1 MSPTSWHSTAAAKMS
16 VSGGVLRKL
25 LESPI
30 DAGYS
35 HAAQER
41 PYAPWHK
48 AVVLLASIVLGATMV
63 WAIQWLRAPSAAA
76 THARASLEK
85 RIAVQTDLLDGHL
98 RDNAALAKQV
108 ETLRTDAVP
117 GAPREQ
123 DSQRQAGGA
132 AGVFGV
138 TGPGIEI
145 AIDDTHIDNSDG
157 QLRDFD
163 FQLVINSLWA
173 AGAEAIAINGERIGP
188 TTAVRTAGQA
198 VQVNLKPLTPPYTIS
213 AIGNPSTLKAEFAR
227 QRGSAHLAGLRDAYG
242 VTVEIH
248 TRQALELPPAPVTV
262 LRYIAP
268 NDPNP
273 TPVK

>member
-1 MSPTSWHSTAAAKMS
+1 MSPTSWQSAAAANTS

-35 HAAQER
+35 RAARER

-48 AVVLLASIVLGATMV
+48 ALVLLSSIVLGITVV
-63 WAIQWLRAPSAAA
+63 WAIQWLRVPSAGA

-85 RIAVQTDLLDGHL
+85 RISAQTDLLDSHL
-98 RDNAALAKQV
+98 RNNAALAEKI
-108 ETLRTDAVP
+108 ETLRTISLPETSLQQDA
-117 GAPREQ
+117 
-123 DSQRQAGGA
+123 QRQAGGA
-132 AGVFGV
+132 AGVFRV

-145 AIDDTHIDNSDG
+145 EIDDTHIDNTEG
-157 QLRDFD
+157 KLRDFD

-173 AGAEAIAINGERIGP
+173 AGAEAIAVNGERIGP

-198 VQVNLKPLTPPYTIS
+198 VQVNLKPLTPPYSIN
-213 AIGNPSTLKAEFAR
+213 AIGDPAMLMAEFAR
-227 QRGSAHLAGLRDAYG
+227 QRGSAHLAGLREAYG

-248 TRQALELPPAPVTV
+248 TRDALELPPAPITV

-268 NDPNP
+268 VDRDP
-273 TPVK
+273 TAVK

>member
-1 MSPTSWHSTAAAKMS
+1 MSPTSWQSAAAANTS

-35 HAAQER
+35 RAARER
-41 PYAPWHK
+41 PYTPWHK
-48 AVVLLASIVLGATMV
+48 ALVLLSSIVLGITVV
-63 WAIQWLRAPSAAA
+63 WAIQWLRVPSAGA

-85 RIAVQTDLLDGHL
+85 RISAQTDLLDSHL
-98 RDNAALAKQV
+98 RNNAALAEKI
-108 ETLRTDAVP
+108 ETLRTSSLPETSLQQDA
-117 GAPREQ
+117 
-123 DSQRQAGGA
+123 QRQAGGA
-132 AGVFGV
+132 AGVFRV

-145 AIDDTHIDNSDG
+145 KIDDTHIDNTEG
-157 QLRDFD
+157 KLQDFD

-173 AGAEAIAINGERIGP
+173 AGAEAIAVNGERIGP

-198 VQVNLKPLTPPYTIS
+198 VQVNLKPLTPPYSIN
-213 AIGNPSTLKAEFAR
+213 AIGDPAMLMAEFAR
-227 QRGSAHLAGLRDAYG
+227 QRGSAHLAGLREAYG

-248 TRQALELPPAPVTV
+248 TRDALELPPAPITV

-268 NDPNP
+268 VDRDP
-273 TPVK
+273 TAVK